1 MSPRHLRL
9 PSWLRGCKFF
19 NLSGRPRMAGRGSVT
34 PVTDSRERVRAC
46 TGRTTEENPGR
57 WFSSQVL
64 AASLVAIVLAG
75 GLLPTTSRAAT
86 LPAAIDG
93 QPMPSLAPMLT
104 RVTPAVVNISS
115 TTRVPVRDAYFGDPM
130 MRQFFGLPPTPRE
143 RVEQSLGSGVI
154 VDAAKG
160 YILTNNHVVA
170 GADDIG
176 VTLQDGRT
184 FKGKLIG
191 TDPATDVAVVQIQ
204 ADNLH
209 ALPMSDSS
217 TLRVGDYVVAVGEPF
232 GLGQT
237 VTAGIVSA
245 LGRSGLGDSSY
256 QNFIQTDASIN
267 PGNSGGPLV
276 NLRGELVGI
285 NTMIFSPSGG
295 NVGIG
300 FAIPSNLTSE
310 VMKQLIAHGRVE
322 RGSLGLQAQA
332 ITPRIA
338 QALKLKNSKGVVVT
352 GVGDGSAAE
361 RAGLQPGD
369 VLTSLNGKPLQSVQQ
384 LRNTEGLLPLG
395 STLRIGIMRA
405 GQPRQVDATLAA
417 EKLATLDGGQLDP
430 RLAGVKFSE
439 LGQAQRDQGWY
450 GAAISAV
457 QPGSRA
463 ARAGLSRGD
472 VVIGVGNQRI
482 TSLRM
487 LGGLARVHLRQLVL
501 VVADDEGSH
510 YVLIN

>member
-1 MSPRHLRL
+1 MSSRL
-9 PSWLRGCKFF
+9 PSVPSWL
-19 NLSGRPRMAGRGSVT
+19 T
-34 PVTDSRERVRAC
+34 
-46 TGRTTEENPGR
+46 
-57 WFSSQVL
+57 
-64 AASLVAIVLAG
+64 
-75 GLLPTTSRAAT
+75 GLLTAVVIALGTLPGAGRAAT

-115 TTRVPVRDAYFGDPM
+115 TTHVPVRDAYFDDPM
-130 MRQFFGLPPTPRE
+130 VRQFFGLPPTPRE
-143 RVEQSLGSGVI
+143 RVEQSLGSGVV

-170 GADDIG
+170 GADDIS
-176 VTLQDGRT
+176 VTLQDGRS

-204 ADNLH
+204 ASGLH
-209 ALPMSDSS
+209 ALPMADSS

-300 FAIPSNLTSE
+300 FAIPSNLTAE
-310 VMKQLIAHGRVE
+310 VMKQLIAHGKVE

-338 QALKLKNSKGVVVT
+338 QALGLKESKGVVVT
-352 GVGDGSAAE
+352 GVGDGSAAA

-395 STLRIGIMRA
+395 STLQLGIVRD
-405 GQPRQVDATLAA
+405 GQPRQVNATLSA

-430 RLAGVKFSE
+430 RLAGVRFSE
-439 LGQAQRDQGWY
+439 LSQGRREQGWY
-450 GAAISAV
+450 GAAVSTV

-463 ARAGLSRGD
+463 AQAGLQAGD
-472 VVIGVGNQRI
+472 VVIGIGNQRI

-487 LGGLARVHLRQLVL
+487 LRGLAGVRLRQLVL
-501 VVADDEGSH
+501 VVADADGSH